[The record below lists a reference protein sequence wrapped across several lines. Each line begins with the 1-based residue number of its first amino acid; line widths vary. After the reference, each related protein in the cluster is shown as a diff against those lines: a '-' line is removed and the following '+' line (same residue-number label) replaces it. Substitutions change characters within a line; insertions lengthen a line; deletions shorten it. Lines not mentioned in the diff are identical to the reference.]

1 MKGFVVMFVVL
12 LVGCTRPPVVTL
24 DDARNQ
30 FEQSAAAYR
39 TCMNAIGGDHS
50 CVPEQLIMET
60 DQKAYADAMSSG
72 LSNQSRWLPLR
83 QNPPGQR
90 HFANVCFWHKAD
102 IRGTATFCLLLE

>member
-1 MKGFVVMFVVL
+1 MAARCAITAAEHMRRIGLMIPFAAQPIWRGQGFALMFVVL

-39 TCMNAIGGDHS
+39 TCMNAIGGDHT

-72 LSNQSRWLPLR
+72 LSNQSR
-83 QNPPGQR
+83 
-90 HFANVCFWHKAD
+90 
-102 IRGTATFCLLLE
+102 

>member
-39 TCMNAIGGDHS
+39 TCMNAIGGDHT
-50 CVPEQLIMET
+50 CVPERLIMEA
-60 DQKAYADAMSSG
+60 DQKAYTDAMSSG
-72 LSNQSRWLPLR
+72 LSNQSR
-83 QNPPGQR
+83 
-90 HFANVCFWHKAD
+90 
-102 IRGTATFCLLLE
+102 